1 MIVTVARK
9 DPFGSL
15 GRQFIL
21 LIRREDEKNTSN
33 QIHRDENKMVVN
45 QKKHSE
51 IFSWSELWNWLI
63 EWIVSSFTPK
73 YGCNALTVSKIHFYI
88 CNAILLGCIWTRSLM
103 QKAFFQTKKKRMSQ
117 RYTLELRQSFNGFNV
132 PKKCLSLKNFQK
144 TLQTVPKKLY
154 KL

>member
-15 GRQFIL
+15 GRQFIS

-51 IFSWSELWNWLI
+51 ICFHEVN
-63 EWIVSSFTPK
+63 
-73 YGCNALTVSKIHFYI
+73 YGTD
-88 CNAILLGCIWTRSLM
+88 
-103 QKAFFQTKKKRMSQ
+103 
-117 RYTLELRQSFNGFNV
+117 
-132 PKKCLSLKNFQK
+132 
-144 TLQTVPKKLY
+144 
-154 KL
+154 